1 MSGEQHASRPANRPA
16 SSKEKAPNRS
26 EHQAGSPA
34 EHQASRP
41 ADHPADH
48 QAGQPDDHPASRPE
62 KAPKPD
68 SQTSVFAKRKR
79 TFLLAFCG
87 VFALFAV
94 SAIVTNYDVI
104 YGFESLPKAFI
115 WMVKN
120 FIPDEKA
127 WPRLPNILVKLVETA
142 LLSVAVTV
150 CAAVCAFFFSLLGIR
165 TTRINPWISRTVR
178 IIASFFRNVPNI
190 VWAILL
196 LFSFGQNILTGF
208 FALFFATFGM
218 LVRMFIETID
228 EVSASCVEA
237 LHAIGATFLQIVFQ
251 GIIPSSLPNIVSWIL
266 YMVEFNIRDSTLI
279 GLLTATGIGYLF
291 DLYYKRMDY
300 GSASLVVMTIVVL
313 VISIEILSNK
323 VRKVIM

>member
-1 MSGEQHASRPANRPA
+1 MSDEYT
-16 SSKEKAPNRS
+16 EKAT
-26 EHQAGSPA
+26 
-34 EHQASRP
+34 
-41 ADHPADH
+41 
-48 QAGQPDDHPASRPE
+48 E
-62 KAPKPD
+62 KAPKPKD
-68 SQTSVFAKRKR
+68 QTSVFAKRKR
-79 TFLLAFCG
+79 TFTLAFLG
-87 VFALFAV
+87 VFALFAI

-104 YGFESLPKAFI
+104 RGLESIPKALY
-115 WMVKN
+115 WMAKN

-127 WPRLPNILVKLVETA
+127 WSRFPNILAKLIETA
-142 LLSVAVTV
+142 LLAVAVTV
-150 CAAVCAFFFSLLGIR
+150 CAAICAFSFSLLGIK
-165 TTRINPWISRTVR
+165 TTKINPWISRTVR

-237 LHAIGATFLQIVFQ
+237 LHATGATFLQTVFQ
-251 GIIPSSLPNIVSWIL
+251 GIIPSSMPNIVSWIL

-279 GLLTATGIGYLF
+279 GLLTATGIGNLF

-300 GSASLVVMTIVVL
+300 GSASLVVITIVIL
-313 VISIEILSNK
+313 VITIEILSNQI
-323 VRKVIM
+323 RKVIM